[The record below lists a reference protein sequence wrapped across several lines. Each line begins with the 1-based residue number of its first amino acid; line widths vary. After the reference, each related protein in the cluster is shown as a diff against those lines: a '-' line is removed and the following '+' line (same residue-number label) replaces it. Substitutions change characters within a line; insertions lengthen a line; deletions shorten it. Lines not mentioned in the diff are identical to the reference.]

1 MAGWRSSQEPA
12 GESPFFCGKGPQ
24 AFCFVRGLKKSS
36 PYFREYASGF
46 FKPGYP
52 FMRVL
57 HLA

>member
-1 MAGWRSSQEPA
+1 MAVNPGAA

-24 AFCFVRGLKKSS
+24 AFCFIRGLKKSS